1 MAEKHPYFLTPG
13 HFAQL
18 VTHLR
23 RSFPTTVTADTIK
36 KLGLAPKNE
45 SYMINTLRFMEL
57 IDEESNKTE
66 GASKVFSLHQDPAFQ
81 KGFGE
86 LVKKAYSELFG
97 LHGDAAWGLDT
108 DSLISFFRQ
117 TDKSSAVVGKLQA
130 NTFKTLAALAGH
142 GEVPERKTKAKEEAK
157 KPPASKE
164 GISGKTIPMKEAVQK
179 QKDEG
184 VRNIKRDFG
193 LTVRIEINL
202 PAEGNQETYDRIFK
216 SIRENLLNG

>member
-1 MAEKHPYFLTPG
+1 MAEKHPYLQTPG
-13 HFAQL
+13 QFAQL
-18 VTHLR
+18 VTYLR
-23 RSFPTTVTADTIK
+23 RSFPSTVTADTVK

-57 IDEESNKTE
+57 IDDESNKTE
-66 GASKVFSLHQDPAFQ
+66 AASKVFSLHQDQAFQ
-81 KGFGE
+81 KGFGD

-97 LHGDAAWGLDT
+97 LHGDAAWDLDT

-130 NTFKTLAALAGH
+130 STFKTLVALAGH
-142 GEVPERKTKAKEEAK
+142 GEVPERKTKTKQEGKKTSASKQGLIAESIKAKEA
-157 KPPASKE
+157 
-164 GISGKTIPMKEAVQK
+164 MLK
-179 QKDEG
+179 QKGGG
-184 VRNIKRDFG
+184 VDNTKRDFG